1 MSSSPLSNL
10 TVDEVI
16 RQPQRLASIPSP
28 VVVSAQNTDII
39 GDPSEIAESFARHR
53 AIALSGLLA
62 PAFLQTLLRIC
73 GKAQFVRDTETDIA
87 QRERETP
94 GIAGGALALAL
105 KRQNLF
111 EWLDRVTGCGPLQG
125 TFGRVM
131 QIQPHDPPKLNWHDD
146 LPEDPSRRLAITIN
160 LGEHAYEGG
169 QFELRVKQ
177 TGEALARHRHTI
189 LGSALIF
196 QVSDQLEHRVWPV
209 TAGGPRRIYTGW
221 FLGGTAPA

>member
-1 MSSSPLSNL
+1 MSPLS
-10 TVDEVI
+10 
-16 RQPQRLASIPSP
+16 QPTIDQPVHQPSRVAPIPSP
-28 VVVSAQNTDII
+28 VVVGAQRTDII
-39 GDPSEIAESFARHR
+39 GDPAEVADSFTRHR
-53 AIALSGLLA
+53 AVALSGLFD
-62 PAFLQTLLRIC
+62 PPFLETLLRIC
-73 GKAQFVRDTETDIA
+73 GKARFVRDTETDIA

-111 EWLDRVTGCGPLQG
+111 GWLDQATGCGPLHG

-131 QIQPHDPPKLNWHDD
+131 QIQPHDPPRLDWHDD

-160 LGEHAYEGG
+160 LGDHPYEGG
-169 QFELRVKQ
+169 LFELRVKQ
-177 TGEALARHRHTI
+177 TGEVLARHRHTV

-221 FLGGTAPA
+221 FLG

>member
-1 MSSSPLSNL
+1 MPSPLSHS
-10 TVDEVI
+10 TVDETA
-16 RQPQRLASIPSP
+16 RRPSRLASVQSP
-28 VVVSAQNTDII
+28 VAVGAQHTDIV
-39 GDPSEIAESFARHR
+39 GDPSEVAESFARYR
-53 AIALSGLLA
+53 AVALSGLLD

-73 GKAQFVRDTETDIA
+73 GRAHFVRDTETDVA

-111 EWLDRVTGCGPLQG
+111 AWLDQVTGCGPLHG

-131 QIQPHDPPKLNWHDD
+131 QIQPHDPPRLDWHDD
-146 LPEDPSRRLAITIN
+146 LPEDPSRRLAITVN
-160 LGEHAYEGG
+160 LGEHPYEGG
-169 QFELRVKQ
+169 LFELRVKQ
-177 TGEALARHRHTI
+177 TGELLARHRHSV

-221 FLGGTAPA
+221 FLGDTAPA